1 MSRAA
6 PMGWHERVGHYCQHN
21 ASPYLTPRQWR
32 RTEKKAAR
40 LARHEKAGER
50 K

>member
-6 PMGWHERVGHYCQHN
+6 PMGWHTRVGHYCQHN

-32 RTEKKAAR
+32 RAEKKAGR
-40 LARHEKAGER
+40 LARHERAGQR
-50 K
+50 